1 MNNAPNTTPSALR
14 VLGLALIVLAALA
27 QAQAVFDPFPHW
39 ATDPW
44 IAFTP
49 ATGFG
54 PTAGLLLNAAGILGA
69 ACCLFACIH
78 ECRPIRAWAV
88 IAATLGLAPVA
99 YHGFVRSGLSYDDLR
114 LGVAWTAG
122 VLAAVALS
130 RLPRPAWLHTACVA
144 ITLSLVGAVAVKS
157 VGQVF
162 HELPQTI
169 ETLERQQDAFLQSRG
184 WEADGPQA
192 RAFER
197 RLLQPTATAWFAMPN
212 VAAAVAALGVIVGVG
227 LALGPGRKAP
237 RAAALALAGASAAM
251 LWTTGA
257 RAAMALT
264 LAGLVA
270 VLLLGV
276 ADRFRRAHA
285 WARQPAIAWVVGLG
299 APACV
304 ALGLALRG
312 LLGERLDD
320 LSILFRSQYAVGA
333 ARVSADHPLLGVGPD
348 GFQSA
353 YQRVKVPFSPEDVA
367 SPHSTPLDF
376 IATLGLGGWAWVALL
391 LTACVLLAM
400 AGLQQRAESEAEPAP
415 SGPALPGRAQRWIV
429 LIAGLLPI
437 VTAYTETDALTP
449 VGVLVRIGAGVAAGG
464 VAWIVLTLGE
474 GRSQSQARRVL
485 AIAAFVVVLHG
496 LRDVAFVWPNAA
508 PWLGVSVGLAI
519 ARPHLNREP
528 KPAPRAASIAGG
540 AAWALFAAGLVLVAI
555 TRINPWESRL
565 RDAAAPF
572 AAVALGR
579 EVVNASLADGPPPP
593 AVLRSS
599 AANGLR
605 GWLGRPVP
613 ADVDSI
619 ARATGEVAALAGPR
633 ARALL
638 ADAASSRPGQLP
650 TARAFGRIWQVW
662 PPEDGGDDTL
672 TPVAPVAAAQAVI
685 DRTPN
690 TDSAS
695 AWAWLARA
703 YEVED
708 RLRSASDQRLDE
720 RLAALERAASAA
732 PYSWPHADRLARANA
747 EAGRSEQARRWAR
760 EALDRAE
767 FDRLDPLQE
776 PSPTVRAELEAIAE
790 SP

>member
-1 MNNAPNTTPSALR
+1 MNAELNTKPGALR

-54 PTAGLLLNAAGILGA
+54 PTAVLLLNAAGILGA

-78 ECRPIRAWAV
+78 ERQPIRAWAV

-99 YHGFVRSGLSYDDLR
+99 YHGFVRAGLSYDDLR
-114 LGVAWTAG
+114 LGAAWTAG

-144 ITLSLVGAVAVKS
+144 VTLSLLGAVVVKS

-169 ETLERQQDAFLQSRG
+169 ETFERQQDAFLQSRG

-197 RLLQPTATAWFAMPN
+197 RLLQPNATAWFAMPN
-212 VAAAVAALGVIVGVG
+212 VAAAAAALGVIVGAG

-257 RAAMALT
+257 RAAMALALT
-264 LAGLVA
+264 GVVA

-276 ADRFRRAHA
+276 VDRFRRAHA
-285 WARQPAIAWVVGLG
+285 WARRPLIVWIVGLG
-299 APACV
+299 GPACV
-304 ALGLALRG
+304 AIGLMLRG
-312 LLGERLDD
+312 LLGERLGD

-333 ARVSADHPLLGVGPD
+333 ARVSVDHPLLGVGPD

-353 YQRVKVPFSPEDVA
+353 YQRVKIPFSPEDVA

-391 LTACVLLAM
+391 VAACVLLAM

-415 SGPALPGRAQRWIV
+415 SGPAMPGRAQRWIV
-429 LIAGLLPI
+429 LIAGVLPI

-449 VGVLVRIGAGVAAGG
+449 VGVLVRICAGVAAGG
-464 VAWIVLTLGE
+464 VAWIVLALGE
-474 GRSQSQARRVL
+474 GRSQLHTRRVL
-485 AIAAFVVVLHG
+485 AVAAFVVVLHG
-496 LRDVAFVWPNAA
+496 LLDVAFVWPNAA
-508 PWLGVSVGLAI
+508 PWLGVVVGLAI
-519 ARPHLNREP
+519 ARPEGNTAA
-528 KPAPRAASIAGG
+528 KPVSRPASIAGG
-540 AAWALFAAGLVLVAI
+540 AAWAVFAAGLVLVAI
-555 TRINPWESRL
+555 TRIGPWESRL

-572 AAVALGR
+572 AAVALGQ
-579 EVVNASLADGPPPP
+579 EVVNASLADGPPPT

-613 ADVDSI
+613 AHVDSI
-619 ARATGEVAALAGPR
+619 ARASAEVAALAGPR

-638 ADAASSRPGQLP
+638 AEAASRQPGHLP
-650 TARAFGRIWQVW
+650 TARAFGRVWQVW
-662 PPEDGGDDTL
+662 PPEDGDGDAL
-672 TPVAPVAAAQAVI
+672 TPVAAARAVV
-685 DRTPN
+685 DREP
-690 TDSAS
+690 DMGSVSAS

-720 RLAALERAASAA
+720 RLAALERAAAAA
-732 PYSWPHADRLARANA
+732 PYSWPHADRLARAYL

-767 FDRLDPLQE
+767 FARLDPLQA
-776 PSPTVRAELEAIAE
+776 PSANVRAELEAIAE